1 MKCLFLYF
9 NTAPNHIHY
18 KNYSVKEEYRVRSQ
32 GSFIHNGIA
41 YLSSIAKSLDF
52 ECMLFDISY
61 VKRSTLKQ
69 RFLQTC
75 LKFSPDILAI
85 TCFTQNWNGI
95 KDLLLNTF
103 DCYPVGRP
111 LIIIGGP
118 HVSVAPESVISF
130 PFIDIIAI
138 GEGETAFYQVLE
150 TLKKGGQFDAIPGI
164 WFKDTNVIVK
174 NSNPKLIKDLDDLP
188 LPDWDVF
195 DQSFLTSLNLD
206 FKKKGVGIF
215 NSSRGC
221 LYHCTYCTSS
231 HYQKLYESQKP
242 YFREKSNERI
252 LFEISEKRKKY
263 EFSEIIFHDELFI
276 KNTMRLKEL
285 AGKYQRE
292 VGLPFIAQTTPESL
306 SEETLSMI
314 KDMGNKELRIGIEC
328 GNEEF
333 RRNVLKRRISN
344 QMLID
349 KFKLV
354 KKYGI
359 KITTYNIIGFPF
371 ETEEMIK
378 ETIELNKILEPDQT
392 YVNIFQPL
400 PGTPLFKL
408 CLDNQ
413 LFKTEDHY
421 DLRFGDD
428 NSIIRTEV
436 PNESLKYYKGMFINV
451 L

>member
-1 MKCLFLYF
+1 
-9 NTAPNHIHY
+9 
-18 KNYSVKEEYRVRSQ
+18 
-32 GSFIHNGIA
+32 
-41 YLSSIAKSLDF
+41 
-52 ECMLFDISY
+52 
-61 VKRSTLKQ
+61 
-69 RFLQTC
+69 
-75 LKFSPDILAI
+75 
-85 TCFTQNWNGI
+85 
-95 KDLLLNTF
+95 
-103 DCYPVGRP
+103 
-111 LIIIGGP
+111 
-118 HVSVAPESVISF
+118 
-130 PFIDIIAI
+130 
-138 GEGETAFYQVLE
+138 
-150 TLKKGGQFDAIPGI
+150 
-164 WFKDTNVIVK
+164 
-174 NSNPKLIKDLDDLP
+174 
-188 LPDWDVF
+188 
-195 DQSFLTSLNLD
+195 
-206 FKKKGVGIF
+206 
-215 NSSRGC
+215 
-221 LYHCTYCTSS
+221 
-231 HYQKLYESQKP
+231 
-242 YFREKSNERI
+242 
-252 LFEISEKRKKY
+252 
-263 EFSEIIFHDELFI
+263 
-276 KNTMRLKEL
+276 MRLKEL